1 VQVLNQPKI
10 LQVKNQNRGNMPEIK
25 FYNTHTHIFNFK
37 CVPTGFLSN
46 YLPRAFAN
54 ILGTLLRTAP
64 VAWVL
69 SRILRTIPV
78 DMVKKYRSFLAVG
91 IRSTPQNVFEDML
104 TAYDNRTDVGIV
116 VLPMNF
122 DYMGG
127 GDAPAK
133 YATQLKLTEDVKRKY
148 PNQCFPFLAIDPRMG
163 TSAGI
168 LEFVKNNFEPF
179 RGYHGIK
186 LYPSLGFY
194 PFDKRLES
202 MYQYAQENNIPI
214 MTHCTRFGA
223 FYAGKTMPKELLD
236 FSNSFNPTPETAARH
251 KQDFYASLNTLKANE
266 ACDAFLDP
274 VNYYDVLKKFPKL
287 KLCFA
292 HYGGDREIVKFKDS
306 TIPQQ
311 GILATGYNNKTSWYF
326 IIKNFMQ
333 LFENVYTDISYTL
346 YDTKPSDGV
355 TQIVKADLSVI
366 SQPGV
371 AKKETGNKILFG
383 TDYFMTLQE
392 KEEKLLY
399 TDFRNDLNDPVLW
412 QNLVYYN
419 NKEFLSSNFYTM
431 P

>member
-1 VQVLNQPKI
+1 
-10 LQVKNQNRGNMPEIK
+10 MPDVK
-25 FYNTHTHIFNFK
+25 FYNTHSHIFNFK

-46 YLPRAFAN
+46 YLPRAVAN
-54 ILGTLLRTAP
+54 LLGTLLRVAP

-69 SRILRTIPV
+69 SRVMRLIPV
-78 DMVKKYRSFLAVG
+78 DMVKKYQAFLSVG
-91 IRSTPQNVFEDML
+91 IRNSPQSVFEDML

-127 GDAPAK
+127 GNAPAK
-133 YATQLKLTEDVKRKY
+133 YNTQLKMVEDVKRKY

-163 TSAGI
+163 TSQSI
-168 LEFVKNNFEPF
+168 LQFVKSNFEPF

-194 PFDKRLES
+194 PFDKRLEE
-202 MYQYAQENNIPI
+202 MYKYAEENQIPI

-223 FYAGKTMPKELLD
+223 FFAGKAVPPDLLD
-236 FSNSFNPTPETAARH
+236 FTNSFNPTPESAARH
-251 KQDFYASLNTLKANE
+251 TQDFYSNLNKLKPAD

-274 VNYYDVLKKFPKL
+274 MNYYDVLSKFKKL

-292 HYGGDREIVKFKDS
+292 HYGGDREIVKFVNS
-306 TIPQQ
+306 NPQQ
-311 GILATGYNNKTSWYF
+311 QGTLARGYNNDSSWYF
-326 IIKNFMQ
+326 IIKEFMQ
-333 LFENVYTDISYTL
+333 LFENVYADISYTL
-346 YDTKPSDGV
+346 FDTKPDDKV
-355 TQIVKADLSVI
+355 VKTVRDDLSVLTAAAGSTKAI
-366 SQPGV
+366 
-371 AKKETGNKILFG
+371 GNKILFG

-392 KEEKLLY
+392 KDEKSLY
-399 TDFRNDLNDPVLW
+399 TDFRNELSSPALW

-419 NKEFLSSNFYTM
+419 NKDFLSSTFYTM